1 MDVYIAYHQP
11 YLLSTTPSAS
21 PRIASH
27 QGPTETRRETIMK
40 LSCLALLPLTTLS
53 TAALTYR
60 GADISSLLVEE
71 DDGVAYK
78 NLNGETQAL
87 ETILA
92 NNGVNS
98 VRQRLWVNPSDG
110 VYNLDYNI
118 ELAKRAQAAGLS
130 IYLDLH
136 YSDTWADPSHQV
148 LAPFLTH
155 STCLCLFPY

>member
-1 MDVYIAYHQP
+1 MR
-11 YLLSTTPSAS
+11 LSW
-21 PRIASH
+21 
-27 QGPTETRRETIMK
+27 
-40 LSCLALLPLTTLS
+40 LSLFPLTA
-53 TAALTYR
+53 AALTYS

-78 NLNGETQAL
+78 NLNGQTQAL

-92 NNGVNS
+92 DNGVNS

-110 VYNLDYNI
+110 VYDLEYNI

-148 LAPFLTH
+148 GTLLSPV
-155 STCLCLFPY
+155 